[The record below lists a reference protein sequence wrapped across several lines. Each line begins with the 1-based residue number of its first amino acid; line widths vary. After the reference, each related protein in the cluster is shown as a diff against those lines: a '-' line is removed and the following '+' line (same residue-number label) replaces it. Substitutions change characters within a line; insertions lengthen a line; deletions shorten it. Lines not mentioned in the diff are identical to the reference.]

1 MLKIYTRI
9 ITNMPYVTKIM
20 SDKMILAAEEAVSKI
35 IDNGNQTMYNYLFG
49 GYEVTKENWKHVIV
63 SGLREAAVKS
73 VEAIRSYPAPLTTEE
88 LANDLF
94 DDGADNCVLTFAL
107 ASLVTINDLSLAG
120 HIDHLQSGIPAEK
133 VDVNRVRTV
142 LCLNDNFIL
151 KTWIAYASMI
161 F

>member
-9 ITNMPYVTKIM
+9 ITNMPRIVSTM
-20 SDKMILAAEEAVSKI
+20 DDKMIATAEEAVSKI

-94 DDGADNCVLTFAL
+94 DSGADNCALTFAL

-120 HIDHLQSGIPAEK
+120 HIDHLQSGIPAEE

>member
-120 HIDHLQSGIPAEK
+120 HIDHLQSGIPAEE

-142 LCLNDNFIL
+142 LCLNDDFIL
-151 KTWIAYASMI
+151 RTWIAYASMI

>member
-9 ITNMPYVTKIM
+9 ITNMPRIVSTM
-20 SDKMILAAEEAVSKI
+20 DDKMIPAAEEAVSKI
-35 IDNGNQTMYNYLFG
+35 IDNGNRNMYEYLFG
-49 GYEVTKENWKHVIV
+49 GYEVTKENWKRIIV
-63 SGLREAAVKS
+63 SGLREAAIKS
-73 VEAIRSYPAPLTTEE
+73 VEAIRSYNAPLNTEE

-94 DDGADNCVLTFAL
+94 DNGADNCVLTFAL

-133 VDVNRVRTV
+133 VDANRVRTV
-142 LCLNDNFIL
+142 LCLNDDFIL
-151 KTWIAYASMI
+151 RTWIAYASMI

>member
-9 ITNMPYVTKIM
+9 ITNMPYVAKIM
-20 SDKMILAAEEAVSKI
+20 GDKMILDAEEAVSKI

-49 GYEVTKENWKHVIV
+49 GYEVTKENWKHVIF

-88 LANDLF
+88 FANDLF

-133 VDVNRVRTV
+133 VDANRVRTV